1 MYSLARLSLSSSAG
15 AASVAARWITTGPSM
30 QSRKG
35 GGGRK
40 LVVQYAGKREEL
52 PVADDFDAEAASTA
66 EQGDGGAAEGEI
78 TVRRDMMDALG
89 ARFAHVSP
97 EEELD
102 LVLGTVPKV
111 RKKDK
116 ENTKRQR
123 AANAHLQKKK
133 VFPTLFSTYIT
144 HCEIG
149 QH

>member
-1 MYSLARLSLSSSAG
+1 M
-15 AASVAARWITTGPSM
+15 
-30 QSRKG
+30 
-35 GGGRK
+35 
-40 LVVQYAGKREEL
+40 VVQYAGKREEL

-123 AANAHLQKKK
+123 AANAHLKKK